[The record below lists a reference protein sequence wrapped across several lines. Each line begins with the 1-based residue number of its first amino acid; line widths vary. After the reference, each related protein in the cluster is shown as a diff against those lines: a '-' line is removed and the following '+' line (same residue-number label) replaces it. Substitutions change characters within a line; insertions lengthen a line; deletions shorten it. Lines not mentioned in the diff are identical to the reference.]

1 MFPFDLPGPQFLVF
15 YALFA
20 IAVFA
25 ALHLGRRHLESGPAP
40 SLDLKDPLLF
50 ACLRGGPKETL
61 SVATLGLIDRGL
73 LHATGRTITP
83 SSEAKPE
90 LVSRRIEK
98 ELLNY
103 FRQAGAMRMPLNDAA
118 LLRVAS
124 EEYEEQLRRHR
135 LVPDPA
141 MLRTRLLL
149 LIAALAALL
158 GVGGIKLAVAL
169 SAGRT
174 NVGFLIIMMTVAVF
188 LAFKSRGPYRTALG
202 DSHLASIRNMFTG
215 LRERASSIRPGD
227 GSRELLWLTA
237 LFGIAALPTSA
248 FPFVPELWP
257 KSTAAAAATSN
268 SGCGSSCGG
277 GGSGCGG
284 GGGGGC
290 GGCGS
295 G

>member
-1 MFPFDLPGPQFLVF
+1 MFPFDLPGPQFLMF

-20 IAVFA
+20 IAVLA
-25 ALHLGRRHLESGPAP
+25 ALHFGRRHLESGAPP

-83 SSEAKPE
+83 SSKAKPE

-98 ELLNY
+98 ELLDH
-103 FRQAGAMRMPLNDAA
+103 FKHAAGMRSALNNTA
-118 LLRVAS
+118 LLRTAS
-124 EEYEEQLRRHR
+124 EDYEEPLRRHR

-141 MLRTRLLL
+141 MLRTRFLL

-169 SAGRT
+169 SAGRS
-174 NVGFLIIMMTVAVF
+174 NVGFLIIMMAVVIFVAI
-188 LAFKSRGPYRTALG
+188 KIRGPYRSALG

-227 GSRELLWLTA
+227 GSRELLWVTA
-237 LFGIAALPTSA
+237 LFGVAVLPTSA
-248 FPFVPELWP
+248 FPFVSQLWP
-257 KSTAAAAATSN
+257 TPAVASSSAGYS
-268 SGCGSSCGG
+268 SSCG

-290 GGCGS
+290 GGCGGGGS
-295 G
+295 

>member
-20 IAVFA
+20 VAVLA
-25 ALHLGRRHLESGPAP
+25 ALHFGRRHLESGPPP
-40 SLDLKDPLLF
+40 SLDLKDPMLF
-50 ACLRGGPKETL
+50 ACLRGGPRETL
-61 SVATLGLIDRGL
+61 SIATLGLIDRGL

-90 LVSRRIEK
+90 LVGRRLEK

-103 FRQAGAMRMPLNDAA
+103 FKRAGATEMRSALNDAA

-124 EEYEEQLRRHR
+124 EEYEERLRRHQ

-141 MLRTRLLL
+141 MLWTRFLL

-158 GVGGIKLAVAL
+158 GVGAIKLAVAL
-169 SAGRT
+169 SAGRS
-174 NVGFLIIMMTVAVF
+174 NVGFLIVMMAVAAFV
-188 LAFKSRGPYRTALG
+188 AFKIRGPYRAALG
-202 DSHLASIRNMFTG
+202 DSYLASIRDMFTG

-237 LFGIAALPTSA
+237 LFGIAVLPTSA
-248 FPFVPELWP
+248 FPFVPQLWP
-257 KSTAAAAATSN
+257 SPAAASSSGYSPSCGSGGS
-268 SGCGSSCGG
+268 SGCG
-277 GGSGCGG
+277 GG